1 MTTKTN
7 LAFIATTMLCATAFG
22 QNEISDTTKQAM
34 PIEQDD
40 PVIPEYMHKP
50 VPSMVPN
57 TSYCLDTLNTSDP
70 AIQLVLY
77 SDNTWKYI
85 KNGEYFNTD
94 RYFTDDWNDRTDA
107 YGLELSDL
115 PDRTTIWLVDSPTDF
130 CCPNK
135 TKVFSPFGIRHRR
148 RHQGVDLPLKT
159 GDPVYAA
166 FGGKVRISEYS
177 GGYGNVV
184 VIRHNNGLETT
195 YGHLSRRDV
204 QVNDWVSAGD
214 VIGLGGSTGHSTG
227 PHLHFETRYKGYAF
241 DPQWLC
247 DFESGT
253 LRSGV
258 FVLKKRYLSAASKYV
273 PESQDEEEE
282 ILLAEEQEREE
293 AERKAAEEAAKKYH
307 RVKSGDTLTALAVKY
322 HTSVRQICAWNG
334 IKQTSILRLGQTL
347 RVH

>member
-1 MTTKTN
+1 MTAKTY
-7 LAFIATTMLCATAFG
+7 LALIAALTLTANAFG
-22 QNEISDTTKQAM
+22 QNKISDTTKLDTPAV
-34 PIEQDD
+34 QDE
-40 PVIPEYMHKP
+40 PVIPEHLHKP
-50 VPSMVPN
+50 VPSMIPN

-85 KNGEYFNTD
+85 KNGEFYNSD
-94 RYFTDDWNDRTDA
+94 RYFTENWNDRTDA
-107 YGLELSDL
+107 YGLALSDL
-115 PDRTTIWLVDSPTDF
+115 PDRATIWLVDSPTDF

-177 GGYGNVV
+177 KGYGNVI
-184 VIRHNNGLETT
+184 VIRHTNGLETT

-227 PHLHFETRYKGYAF
+227 PHLHFETRYNGYAF

-247 DFESGT
+247 DFETGT

-258 FVLKKRYLSAASKYV
+258 FVLKKKYLSAASKYV

-282 ILLAEEQEREE
+282 ILLAEEQDREE
-293 AERKAAEEAAKKYH
+293 AARKAAEEAAKKYH
-307 RVKSGDTLTALAVKY
+307 TVRSGDTLSALAVKY
-322 HTSVRQICAWNG
+322 HTTVRQLCAWNG
-334 IKQTSILRLGQTL
+334 ISQTSILRLGQKL

>member
-1 MTTKTN
+1 
-7 LAFIATTMLCATAFG
+7 
-22 QNEISDTTKQAM
+22 
-34 PIEQDD
+34 
-40 PVIPEYMHKP
+40 
-50 VPSMVPN
+50 MVPN

-293 AERKAAEEAAKKYH
+293 AEKKAAEEAAKKYH

-322 HTSVRQICAWNG
+322 HTSVRQLCAWNG